1 MTKNVVDIIASELM
15 STGVLAVPAEWSIKQ
30 LADFFVEHKISGA
43 PVINSNQ
50 KLVGVVS
57 ISDMVQ
63 FDSLSAADKS
73 SLIAND
79 VYTEVIGQP
88 VMQGDINKLL
98 AHANDNC
105 NVDSIMTPSVISV
118 VMTATLPE
126 IACKMYDRH
135 IHRVFVT
142 EDGKILGVISTTN
155 ILEAISKM

>member
-15 STGVLAVPAEWSIKQ
+15 TTGVLAVPSEWSIKQ

-43 PVINSNQ
+43 PVISNEK

-63 FDSLSAADKS
+63 FDSLSTADKS
-73 SLIAND
+73 SLIVNN

-88 VMQGDINKLL
+88 VMQGDISKLL

-105 NVDSIMTPSVISV
+105 NVDSIMTPNVISV
-118 VMTATLPE
+118 ELNTTLPQ
-126 IACKMYDRH
+126 IAGKMHEQH

-142 EDGKILGVISTTN
+142 DDGKILGVISTTN
-155 ILEAISKM
+155 ILEAISRM